1 MIKSKKISKMTKR
14 LMCMYSFHSFKEKL
28 LFKCNQEYTSKTCT
42 NCGDINDVK
51 GNEIYKCFNCGIEI
65 DRDIN
70 GSRNIFIKNIVLR

>member
-1 MIKSKKISKMTKR
+1 
-14 LMCMYSFHSFKEKL
+14 MYSFHSFKEKL
-28 LFKCNQEYTSKTCT
+28 LFKCNQYNKRFILVTEEYTSKTCT